1 MALTANLIDDTEAA
15 LVGSRGLTLR
25 EVVTAMGHTH
35 AQTDTEEALA
45 YLVKTG
51 AARVRESSLGRVW
64 VLARTGRVV

>member
-1 MALTANLIDDTEAA
+1 MSLTANLIDATEAA

-35 AQTDTEEALA
+35 PQNDTEEALA

-51 AARVRESSLGRVW
+51 AAKVRETSLGRVW
-64 VLARTGRVV
+64 ALVRTGRVV